1 MINEKERTYEEKQE
15 TNPIYLAIPLPVSN
29 IYYDLIMNYYNM
41 ILDNSI
47 TIVTQSMRLRGGDTS
62 C

>member
-15 TNPIYLAIPLPVSN
+15 PNPIYLAIPLPASN
-29 IYYDLIMNYYNM
+29 IYYDLIMHYYNM